1 MEKYKEQTE
10 EKNVALFF
18 RYIISL
24 FGSNINIIYHIFF
37 SEKRARNNW
46 YFFGNNPSIAVIF
59 SYLAGIYLYTSSN
72 SIVSPNHIFH
82 VTVCPNCA
90 KIYFYSYSKISL
102 NRTSHKNPPGRRYG
116 SPAGGT
122 VLRLMRRLDILCFLI
137 SQIHHRA
144 PYHLAYS
151 LASSAVI
158 SR

>member
-59 SYLAGIYLYTSSN
+59 SIFSR
-72 SIVSPNHIFH
+72 HIPVYKFKFH
-82 VTVCPNCA
+82 RVPEP
-90 KIYFYSYSKISL
+90 YFPC
-102 NRTSHKNPPGRRYG
+102 H
-116 SPAGGT
+116 
-122 VLRLMRRLDILCFLI
+122 RL
-137 SQIHHRA
+137 
-144 PYHLAYS
+144 P
-151 LASSAVI
+151 
-158 SR
+158 